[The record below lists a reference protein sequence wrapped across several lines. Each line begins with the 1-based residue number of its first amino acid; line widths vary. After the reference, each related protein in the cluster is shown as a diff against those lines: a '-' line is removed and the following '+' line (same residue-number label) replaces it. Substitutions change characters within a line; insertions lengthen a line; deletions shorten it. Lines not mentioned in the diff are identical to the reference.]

1 MLDVSAFKVCCRC
14 AYDSKF
20 SKLERKDLQNVNVFY
35 FNGIV
40 FYYLC
45 IFFDSELP

>member
-1 MLDVSAFKVCCRC
+1 MLHVGAFKVCCR
-14 AYDSKF
+14 AHMTRNLVSWK
-20 SKLERKDLQNVNVFY
+20 ENLQNVNVFY

-45 IFFDSELP
+45 NFFDFELP